1 MTKLAQRQIVA
12 TIVPSSGKNVEVPPK
27 MGADA
32 GVQYFAQVSGG
43 EITASVEKIYVGGK
57 LFPETLCAPS
67 EIGDLTVTRHYD
79 RGVDGDFLTAVRQMV
94 GRAYYDVTVKELNCD
109 IENPQATRVYP
120 ECLLV
125 GLTEPEGDAASGAP
139 ATYSLTFSVSTVAS
153 APN

>member
-1 MTKLAQRQIVA
+1 
-12 TIVPSSGKNVEVPPK
+12 
-27 MGADA
+27 
-32 GVQYFAQVSGG
+32 
-43 EITASVEKIYVGGK
+43 
-57 LFPETLCAPS
+57 
-67 EIGDLTVTRHYD
+67 
-79 RGVDGDFLTAVRQMV
+79 
-94 GRAYYDVTVKELNCD
+94 VKELNCD